1 MSCKDLSRTVI
12 EGGRS
17 HSNIF
22 DRRQSHRTER
32 ARVRLWL
39 GKACLDAEE
48 AERSVP
54 RARPRVRRWFSD
66 KLGPAR
72 RWLESQVGRPWS
84 KVRSELFARFDDRT
98 TAGRHIL
105 YDHLLRDVAERKP
118 DSTLPWGRPYF
129 VDGRGILRTTW
140 WHRPTWARLR
150 KETAAWAAG
159 RRAALGHRGWW
170 WVRIR
175 PEGPPC
181 RDWRCPA
188 SPHHRVEKGSF
199 HSVKIVPDR
208 ALSRG
213 DMRRLFALPAPLREQ
228 VVVDAALTRIT
239 TS

>member
-39 GKACLDAEE
+39 GKACLDVEDAE
-48 AERSVP
+48 SSDP
-54 RARPRVRRWFSD
+54 RPRPRVGKWFSD

-72 RWLESQVGRPWS
+72 RWLEHQVGRPWS

-105 YDHLLRDVAERKP
+105 YDHLLTDVSEREP
-118 DSTLPWGRPYF
+118 DSTLAWPRPEFF
-129 VDGRGILRTTW
+129 VDARGILRTTW

-150 KETAAWAAG
+150 SGTAAWAAG

-175 PEGPPC
+175 PEGSPC
-181 RDWRCPA
+181 RDWRCPV
-188 SPHHRVEKGSF
+188 SPHPRVERERF
-199 HSVKIVPDR
+199 HSVRIVPDR
-208 ALSRG
+208 AMG
-213 DMRRLFALPAPLREQ
+213 HGEVRRLLALPSMLRDQ
-228 VVVDAALTRIT
+228 IVLDPRLLVTA
-239 TS
+239 S